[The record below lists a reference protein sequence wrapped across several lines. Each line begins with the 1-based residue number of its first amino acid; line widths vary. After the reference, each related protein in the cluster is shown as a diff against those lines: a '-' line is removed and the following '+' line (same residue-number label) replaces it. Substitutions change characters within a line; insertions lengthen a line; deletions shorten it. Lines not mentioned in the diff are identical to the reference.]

1 MIVMQVVLVGPSHA
15 EPINRLVQQHL
26 FLESKQQMVLE
37 LTLENS
43 AIDAQLFEQ
52 GSEVHILLRSTAI
65 DGVRPIPILPSD
77 GLVASI
83 KAMQQDEDVLYR
95 LMLTEPVTVS
105 HVSQGNVLSVTLTK
119 QVSKASQQNV
129 SAVTLNFQSVP
140 LRQALQILAQHNQ
153 INLVMSDSVQGELSI
168 NLEDVPWQQA
178 LSTILQVKQLEK
190 RVEGNVML
198 IAPMSEMMATYQH
211 RLQQSE
217 QAQQSG
223 PLTTKLVKLHY
234 AKANE
239 IAAMLVNDS
248 GINMLSQRGAV
259 SVDERTN
266 TLLVRDITSNLSVLT
281 ELIEQLDVPVKQVQ
295 IEARIVTVDEGDLD
309 ELGVRWGVMGSSGE
323 RSVAGSIEGNLWQAG
338 MYGDDNLDIDDFLNV
353 NLGLVN
359 PNASSIAFQVAKL
372 GSDLLLDLELSAL
385 QAEAKAEIISSPK
398 IITTNKKAAYIEQ
411 GTEIPYLEAASSGA
425 TSVSF
430 RKAVLSL
437 EVIPQ
442 ITPDNRLV
450 LDLNVTQDRPG
461 EVVKTG
467 FGEAVAINTQRIGTQ
482 VLVNNGETVVLGGI
496 YQQSH
501 LSNVDK
507 VPAFGDIPV
516 LGGLFRRT
524 SDKKAKSELLI
535 FVTPTVIED

>member
-1 MIVMQVVLVGPSHA
+1 LKVAFINASDERGASSNPVVS
-15 EPINRLVQQHL
+15 
-26 FLESKQQMVLE
+26 
-37 LTLENS
+37 
-43 AIDAQLFEQ
+43 
-52 GSEVHILLRSTAI
+52 
-65 DGVRPIPILPSD
+65 
-77 GLVASI
+77 
-83 KAMQQDEDVLYR
+83 
-95 LMLTEPVTVS
+95 
-105 HVSQGNVLSVTLTK
+105 
-119 QVSKASQQNV
+119 
-129 SAVTLNFQSVP
+129 LNFQSIS
-140 LRQALQILAQHNQ
+140 LRQALQILAQQNQ
-153 INLVMSDSVQGELSI
+153 LNVVMSDSVQGELSI
-168 NLEDVPWQQA
+168 NLQKVPWQQA
-178 LSTILQVKQLEK
+178 LDTILHIKQLDSQMQ
-190 RVEGNVML
+190 GNVML
-198 IAPMSEMMATYQH
+198 IAPTQELIAARKLRQT
-211 RLQQSE
+211 E
-217 QAQQSG
+217 ADIEQQSG
-223 PLTTKLVKLHY
+223 SLQSKLLTLHY
-234 AKANE
+234 AKASD
-239 IAAMLVNDS
+239 IAKMLVSDN
-248 GINMLSQRGAV
+248 GVNMLSERGAV

-266 TLLVRDITSNLSVLT
+266 ALLVRDISANVAVLS

-295 IEARIVTVDEGDLD
+295 IEARIVTVDEGNLD
-309 ELGVRWGVMGSSGE
+309 ELGVRWGVMGNQGE
-323 RSVAGSIEGNLWQAG
+323 HAVAGSIEGNLWQTG
-338 MYGDDNLDIDDFLNV
+338 MYGDENLAIEDFLNV
-353 NLGLVN
+353 SLGLAN

-372 GSDLLLDLELSAL
+372 GSDMLLDLELSAL

-501 LSNVDK
+501 LNNVDK
-507 VPAFGDIPV
+507 VPALGDLPL
-516 LGGLFRRT
+516 LGALFRRT
-524 SDKKAKSELLI
+524 SDKRAKSELLI